1 MIEPDKCACCDAPL
15 VDTET
20 FRTGNG
26 QTWCPDHGPIAINLE
41 RMAMQQHSEFHMP
54 GPMLLWVRKQVQ
66 KNNRRR
72 FGP

>member
-1 MIEPDKCACCDAPL
+1 MTEPDKCACCGAAMTDL
-15 VDTET
+15 ET
-20 FRTGNG
+20 FRTCDGRS
-26 QTWCPDHGPIAINLE
+26 WCPDHGPLAIGLE
-41 RMAMQQHSEFHMP
+41 REAIQQGGEFHMP